1 MRTDIRGFS
10 IIECLVALTVLSIGA
25 LGAAAT
31 GAYALRTVGE
41 GNRAVRAARLL
52 SAQMG
57 QLRLKVRLAG
67 GSCLALGGGQVSG
80 TGGEQLVW
88 LVSPAPGGQQLTLV
102 VSFATARGQHT
113 DTTPGFLA
121 CR

>member
-10 IIECLVALTVLSIGA
+10 IIECLVALTLVSIGA

-52 SAQMG
+52 SAQTG
-57 QLRLKVRLAG
+57 QLRLRVRQAG
-67 GSCLALGGGQVSG
+67 GSCLALSGGQASG
-80 TGGEQLVW
+80 ADGVQLAW
-88 LVSPAPGGQQLTLV
+88 QVSPGPGGQHLALV
-102 VSFATARGQHT
+102 ASFPTARGQHA

>member
-1 MRTDIRGFS
+1 MSADHRGFS
-10 IIECLVALTVLSIGA
+10 TVECLVALVILSIGA

-31 GAYALRTVGE
+31 SAYALRTVGE

-52 SAQMG
+52 AAQTG
-57 QLRLKVRLAG
+57 QLRLKVRQAS
-67 GSCLALGGGQVSG
+67 GSCLLLTGGLALGPHGERLTWQVGPAQGGR
-80 TGGEQLVW
+80 
-88 LVSPAPGGQQLTLV
+88 QLTLV
-102 VSFATARGQHT
+102 VTFPTARGQHS